1 MTWVEILQGLL
12 GSGVVVLALKVLIP
26 IVTKRADADTAR
38 ATVDETMHRLYND
51 MLNQSKELTDS
62 LAKANA
68 EVVKITYQLHQTQE
82 ELKNVRA
89 ALADA
94 EKRCLLIEP
103 KGSSACAH

>member
-1 MTWVEILQGLL
+1 MTWVEILQGIGGL
-12 GSGVVVLALKVLIP
+12 GIIGIALKALVP
-26 IVTKRADADTAR
+26 ILLKRADADAAR
-38 ATVDETMHRLYND
+38 AAVDETMHRLYNE

-82 ELKNVRA
+82 ELKSVRA

-94 EKRCLLIEP
+94 ERRCLLIEP
-103 KGSSACAH
+103 KGRSACAH